1 VDDLPAVEML
11 WESADPELELTRRF
25 GFRDGA
31 AAATWVADVLG
42 TYWDVDVVRCN
53 RLVISGRNVMAWV
66 ETGGPSLIG
75 KWSSLPHRFSRLE
88 DVARLV
94 AWLDNEGAVPV
105 AAPVA
110 ASDGRLLVELGND
123 TRGRLRSRL
132 PLPGH
137 RLLVGVLPV
146 VAGELL
152 SVEDAGHVDD
162 AGRMLAEIHQALA
175 DYPGAI
181 SGRGRGGRRQLVHN
195 DFRSANVLH
204 DGTAISAV
212 LDFEEITHEM
222 RAADIAKAAVLL
234 ATRYRDWGP
243 TTESVRTAFLSAYG
257 DHARDPLTASE
268 RREIDERTA
277 TLLTTFG
284 WTETGSP

>member
-11 WESADPELELTRRF
+11 WESADPGQELTSRF

-31 AAATWVADVLG
+31 AAATWVADVLER
-42 TYWDVDVVRCN
+42 YWELDVVRCD

-66 ETGGPSLIG
+66 EAGGRPFIG

-88 DVARLV
+88 DAARLV
-94 AWLDNEGAVPV
+94 TWLDSEGLVPV

-110 ASDGRLLVELGND
+110 ASDGRLLVELGNV
-123 TRGRLRSRL
+123 TRGKLRSRL

-137 RLLVGVLPV
+137 RFLVGVLPV
-146 VAGELL
+146 VEGELL
-152 SVEDAGHVDD
+152 CVEDSGQVDD
-162 AGRMLAEIHQALA
+162 AGRMLATLHQALA
-175 DYPGAI
+175 DYPGPMG
-181 SGRGRGGRRQLVHN
+181 GRGRGGRRQLVHN

-204 DGTAISAV
+204 DGSAISAV
-212 LDFEEITHEM
+212 LDFEEIRYET

-243 TTESVRTAFLSAYG
+243 TSESVRAAFLSAYG
-257 DHARDPLTASE
+257 DHARDPLTTSE
-268 RREIDERTA
+268 RHEIDERMA
-277 TLLTTFG
+277 RHLTTFG
-284 WTETGSP
+284 WTETTSP